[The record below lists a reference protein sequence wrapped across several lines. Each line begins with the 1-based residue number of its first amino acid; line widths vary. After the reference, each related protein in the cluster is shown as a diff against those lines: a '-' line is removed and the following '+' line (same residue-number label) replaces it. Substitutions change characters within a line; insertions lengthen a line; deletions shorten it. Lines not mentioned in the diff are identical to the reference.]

1 LEVYSSVF
9 IHYDNLLTCVYTPIH
24 ADTAAGI
31 IVEDD
36 DKSLS
41 AISTTSS
48 WLLLPRAVSCNPE
61 VLRRAS
67 FWDPLKGKKILKK
80 VSL

>member
-31 IVEDD
+31 IVEP
-36 DKSLS
+36 SFHMNYLH
-41 AISTTSS
+41 STETSIY
-48 WLLLPRAVSCNPE
+48 V
-61 VLRRAS
+61 
-67 FWDPLKGKKILKK
+67 F
-80 VSL
+80 